1 MRELSFDLV
10 SGGVSSIALWI
21 VGQRQRPEGADRDQ
35 DHGEWRMKG
44 TPRSKRV
51 TTAMRRTRTMAP
63 PTAQTLLREAVDAGL
78 PPPRTRK
85 RPPPRFPGHTPKAG
99 IHRSLAKIDMLD
111 SPGTDLSSSLLET
124 EPVIEKKQCVTL
136 AVAAGIVWSE
146 KGQKPDAQEVQ
157 RRAQDYRLEQTRPAV
172 EAAQALGDP
181 DEVVTAVEHEMR
193 VYVHDL
199 TTAHHEKDFRSLA
212 VFPINDL
219 QDVKMVVLR
228 TDYRGGVI
236 VESVVGPHW
245 KPGGLSIKDT

>member
-21 VGQRQRPEGADRDQ
+21 VGQRQRSEGADRDQ

-51 TTAMRRTRTMAP
+51 
-63 PTAQTLLREAVDAGL
+63 QTLLREAVDAGL
-78 PPPRTRK
+78 PPSRTRK

-99 IHRSLAKIDMLD
+99 IHRSLANIDMLD
-111 SPGTDLSSSLLET
+111 SPGTDLGSSLLET

-245 KPGGLSIKDT
+245 KLGGLSIKDT